1 MDKYSFNDM
10 EMTVG
15 SDGATKEIK
24 GLVYYDTLTELE
36 KPATPVWQC
45 VPDPQLR
52 VRTGRSVEIGHMMEV
67 TKDVSKIGRSYA
79 LTMDVRGWTTYR
91 PFYRSATATGSN
103 PGWTRLMDNGTVLT
117 KRSELLYQGLIEGKG
132 EQANAPVSHPLTSAK
147 NSTIHWDIGTPTISR
162 ITTTTKRPSTATV
175 TRWRQPQPG
184 YLSGNTVLLATQNA
198 TVEIETTD
206 VAEGN
211 IRQTDYQLDEGQ
223 RTVTVQGHPQGH
235 DAEQRKGKP
244 GSV

>member
-1 MDKYSFNDM
+1 M

-36 KPATPVWQC
+36 KAGHTC
-45 VPDPQLR
+45 VAVLYQIR
-52 VRTGRSVEIGHMMEV
+52 NCCVRTGRSVEIGHMMEV

-162 ITTTTKRPSTATV
+162 ITNNYQKTQYSNGYEVGGRHVPVRQHGAACYPERHGRDQNDRCSRGQYPPDRLPAGRRPAH
-175 TRWRQPQPG
+175 RYR
-184 YLSGNTVLLATQNA
+184 A
-198 TVEIETTD
+198 
-206 VAEGN
+206 
-211 IRQTDYQLDEGQ
+211 
-223 RTVTVQGHPQGH
+223 GHPQGH